1 MDDGAA
7 VGVDGYNCA
16 GCDFVCCGMT
26 GLGALPEPGAGLF
39 AAKTMPPVMRKISPI
54 RTMPLMI

>member
-7 VGVDGYNCA
+7 VVDEGCNCP
-16 GCDFVCCGMT
+16 GFDFADCGIT
-26 GLGALPEPGAGLF
+26 RLGTLPEVGAGLF
-39 AAKTMPPVMRKISPI
+39 AAKPMPPVMRKISPI